1 MRKKSAK
8 WKGIFFLLPSF
19 FGVCLFWLVPYID
32 VIRRSFFGAV
42 SGEFTGFSNYIT
54 IFQNSAFQLAAK
66 NTLRFF
72 AVCIP
77 ILVCLSLGA
86 AIFISGQKRF
96 RQMTKSFFLLP
107 MAIPVASVVLLWK
120 LMFHDQGLLNH
131 LFSFFSIE
139 GQDWMNTE
147 SSFYVLVFSYIWRN
161 LGYDIVLWLAG
172 LSAINTSLYESARV
186 DGAGEWKCFTKIT
199 LPLLLPSLFTIV
211 VLSLL
216 NGFKVFREA
225 YLVAGD
231 YPQENMYLLQ
241 HLFKNWYRDLSLDKM
256 SAAAVVTGAVILLL
270 ILFLQKAWEKE

>member
-19 FGVCLFWLVPYID
+19 FGVCLFWLVPCID

-147 SSFYVLVFSYIWRN
+147 SSFYVLVFSYIW
-161 LGYDIVLWLAG
+161 
-172 LSAINTSLYESARV
+172 
-186 DGAGEWKCFTKIT
+186 
-199 LPLLLPSLFTIV
+199 
-211 VLSLL
+211 
-216 NGFKVFREA
+216 
-225 YLVAGD
+225 
-231 YPQENMYLLQ
+231 
-241 HLFKNWYRDLSLDKM
+241 
-256 SAAAVVTGAVILLL
+256 
-270 ILFLQKAWEKE
+270 